1 MFNFYL
7 NDSYQN
13 YFETGP
19 HFLSRNVTWE
29 IQAFRGYLF
38 HLSNLFR
45 ELLAFLVVFIII
57 FLTNYKLALAIVFIF
72 FIISYLFSKTLKPS
86 LKKRA
91 QENQNLNQNFSQ
103 MVYELFG
110 AIKDIKLLNKEKQ
123 TSEKFKDKMKQYENN
138 LFFFIIIERLPKIFL
153 EITAILFIVILIT
166 VLSLSNESTPEL
178 LAFLSV
184 ILISIIRSI
193 PAFTGINSALHYMRI
208 FEPSVKILTS
218 EIYKIN
224 NKTKK
229 NEKKENNK
237 IILTNPNKN
246 QNLIDVNN
254 ITFKYSNKNKAVLN
268 NASLF
273 VKKGQTV
280 GIIGKTGSGKSTLMQ
295 ILIGLLKPDSGN
307 VFFEDKNISEDLKGW
322 QQKISYVSQ
331 SIFLFDETL
340 RTNITFENEITKIDQ
355 ENLEKAIEVAELKNK
370 ILSLP
375 KGLDEN
381 VGTDG
386 IKLSGGEK
394 QRIALARAIY
404 KNKLIIFLDEF
415 TSALDIDTE
424 NKIISNLNNSFKDR
438 TLIIIAHRKNIIEKC
453 DVVWELKDGILY
465 KKEQ

>member
-1 MFNFYL
+1 
-7 NDSYQN
+7 
-13 YFETGP
+13 
-19 HFLSRNVTWE
+19 
-29 IQAFRGYLF
+29 
-38 HLSNLFR
+38 
-45 ELLAFLVVFIII
+45 
-57 FLTNYKLALAIVFIF
+57 
-72 FIISYLFSKTLKPS
+72 
-86 LKKRA
+86 
-91 QENQNLNQNFSQ
+91 
-103 MVYELFG
+103 
-110 AIKDIKLLNKEKQ
+110 
-123 TSEKFKDKMKQYENN
+123 MKQYENN

-224 NKTKK
+224 NKIKK

>member
-1 MFNFYL
+1 M
-7 NDSYQN
+7 
-13 YFETGP
+13 
-19 HFLSRNVTWE
+19 
-29 IQAFRGYLF
+29 
-38 HLSNLFR
+38 
-45 ELLAFLVVFIII
+45 
-57 FLTNYKLALAIVFIF
+57 
-72 FIISYLFSKTLKPS
+72 
-86 LKKRA
+86 
-91 QENQNLNQNFSQ
+91 
-103 MVYELFG
+103 
-110 AIKDIKLLNKEKQ
+110 
-123 TSEKFKDKMKQYENN
+123 
-138 LFFFIIIERLPKIFL
+138 
-153 EITAILFIVILIT
+153 
-166 VLSLSNESTPEL
+166 SLSNESTPEL

-208 FEPSVKILTS
+208 FEPSIKLLTS
-218 EIYKIN
+218 EIYKIE

-229 NEKKENNK
+229 IDTTENKK
-237 IILTNPNKN
+237 IILINPNKN

-254 ITFKYSNKNKAVLN
+254 ISFKYANKNKVVID

-280 GIIGKTGSGKSTLMQ
+280 GIVGKTGAGKSTLMQ
-295 ILIGLLKPDSGN
+295 ILIGLLKPNSGN
-307 VFFEDKNISEDLKGW
+307 VFFEDKNISADLKGW

-340 RTNITFENEITKIDQ
+340 KTNITFENDTTKINK
-355 ENLEKAIEVAELKNK
+355 ENLEKAIEIAELKNK

-424 NKIISNLNNSFKDR
+424 NKIISNINNSFKDK
-438 TLIIIAHRKNIIEKC
+438 TLIIIAHRKNIIDKC
-453 DVVWELKDGILY
+453 DVVWELKDGVIN